1 MGANPPE
8 FSVNVDQR
16 ERLRV
21 VEVFGEVDVFT
32 APQLASA
39 LDDDEAYD
47 RLVLHLGGVPF
58 MSSVGIGLIS
68 SLHRRLDRQ
77 GKAVALAAVQP
88 DVVHLFEVMGLA
100 DVLYLADDT
109 DGAIRLLN

>member
-1 MGANPPE
+1 MASGLPE

-16 ERLRV
+16 DRLRV
-21 VEVFGEVDVFT
+21 VEVSGEVDVFT
-32 APQLASA
+32 APRLASA
-39 LDDDEAYD
+39 VDDDEAYD
-47 RLVLHLGGVPF
+47 QLVLNLGGVPF

-68 SLHRRLDRQ
+68 ALHRRLDRQ
-77 GKAVALAAVQP
+77 GKSVALAAVQP
-88 DVVHLFEVMGLA
+88 DVAHLFEVMGLA